1 MSRSEFT
8 IDGKSWE
15 YRHPQN
21 YTSIP
26 ERGEKTNSNAYD
38 FTNPLY
44 DFSKGAVRAAG
55 QRLGIQNVDEPEE
68 VDRILNSLNN
78 PGGSGGGSGTNSY
91 KSDSNFGDYLS
102 GYDRTAKGAGS
113 QKNPATD
120 RLSALDVRTMYDA
133 REDFGISD
141 KKAAQEILA
150 YARSNENNTRMG
162 GGTED
167 ALDKLRAIVRNSSD
181 DEPKSTKPVPS
192 MDAELSPELQR
203 DKDNLQAW
211 NDYLDKPYSGPF
223 MGAASDLQEDADTPV
238 SASRAALDNEMQKA
252 TQSPAQKF
260 LKDKVQEYG
269 GPFF

>member
-1 MSRSEFT
+1 MSSSEFT

-21 YTSIP
+21 YTSTP
-26 ERGEKTNSNAYD
+26 ERGQPRNSRAYD

-55 QRLGIQNVDEPEE
+55 QKLGIQNVDDKNE
-68 VDRILNSLNN
+68 VKRILNVLNN
-78 PGGSGGGSGTNSY
+78 PGSGGGSGTNSY
-91 KSDSNFGDYLS
+91 ESDSNFGDYLS
-102 GYDRTAKGAGS
+102 GYDRVAKGAGS
-113 QKNPATD
+113 HKGTD
-120 RLSALDVRTMYDA
+120 RLSGLDVREMYDA

-141 KKAAQEILA
+141 KKAAKEILA

-167 ALDKLRAIVRNSSD
+167 ALDKLREIVRNSPD
-181 DEPKSTKPVPS
+181 DPKPKPNKPVAS

-203 DKDNLQAW
+203 DKDNLQAY
-211 NDYLDKPYSGPF
+211 NDYLDEPYSGPF
-223 MGAASDLQEDADTPV
+223 MGAGADSQEDDDTPV

-252 TQSPAQKF
+252 TQSPAQTF
-260 LKDKVQEYG
+260 LKNKVQQYG
-269 GPFF
+269 GPFY